1 MATTSSA
8 GTKSVGTTDVQAAT
22 PRAVVVDVVTDEL
35 RLNDW
40 AVIRTVAEDSEVT
53 IHEVRR

>member
-1 MATTSSA
+1 MATTRSA
-8 GTKSVGTTDVQAAT
+8 GTKTTGTTDEQTAT
-22 PRAVVVDVVTDEL
+22 SRTAVVDVVTEQL
-35 RLNDW
+35 RLTDW